1 MHTMRKI
8 IFLPILVLLA
18 LLLTFP
24 VLAQSDSELQFSMSR
39 DFGYASTNGKD
50 IQGTFSMKV
59 SGPEDLVK
67 VTFFIDNTAIG
78 EDTEAP
84 FRVQFNTDSH
94 PLGLHSLSATGITA
108 DGREVKSKVYERNF
122 VSADQGWKD
131 AMKFVGPILVLTLGI
146 SLVSILGPLLLG
158 RKKRG
163 SIPLGAAR
171 SYGTAGGTICSR
183 CGRPFALNFFAP
195 NMVIGKLVSCP
206 HCGKVGVMA
215 RRSPAELQQA
225 EEAERAMAV
234 EGAPQVQGMS
244 EEEKLQKE
252 LDDSRFQGM

>member
-1 MHTMRKI
+1 MHSMRKI
-8 IFLPILVLLA
+8 GHLLILILLA

-24 VLAQSDSELQFSMSR
+24 VLAQSDNELQFSMSR
-39 DFGYASTNGKD
+39 DFGYASTNGRD

-59 SGPEDLVK
+59 SSPEDLVK
-67 VTFFIDNTAIG
+67 VIFFIDNTEIG

-84 FRVQFNTDSH
+84 FRVQFTTDNYS
-94 PLGLHSLSATGITA
+94 LGVHSLSATGTTA

-122 VSADQGWKD
+122 VSAEQGWKD
-131 AMKFVGPILVLTLGI
+131 AMKFVGPLLILTLGI
-146 SLVSILGPLLLG
+146 SVISVIGPVLLG

-163 SIPLGAAR
+163 SIPLGTPR
-171 SYGTAGGTICSR
+171 SYGAAGGTICSR

-195 NMVIGKLVSCP
+195 NMVVGKLVVCP
-206 HCGKVGVMA
+206 HCGKVDVMA

-225 EEAERAMAV
+225 EEAERAMAA
-234 EGAPQVQGMS
+234 EGAPQVQGLS

-252 LDDSRFQGM
+252 LDDSRYQGM